1 MAIRMT
7 GMISGLDTESV
18 IKQLMSAQS
27 TKKTKIEQKK
37 TKAEWKQ
44 DKWSEL
50 NTKIYKLYTEQV
62 SKMRMQKNYLTKKAS
77 SSDETFVTATANASA
92 VSGSHVLTVTQLANA
107 QSVTGKKIAATGQTK
122 LTDVNMTKGTI
133 ITVKSGSGSSE
144 SVKTLEVADGT
155 TIDDLVSTL
164 KNAGLNAS
172 FDENQGRFFISSKSS
187 GADNAF
193 SISTSTVDTSS
204 TYSNAKT
211 DLENVYTGSNSN
223 LQKFYNN
230 YASAS
235 QKALEKK
242 KAYDNATTGSDE
254 KVTAYD
260 EWQAAEKERQKLIS
274 DLGESV
280 EKAKLEEIESDARKK
295 VSENYLNTLVPGNK
309 EYDEIKESV
318 EKSYYK
324 LDDDG
329 NLPATGQREF
339 TDSAKEAAKAAIK
352 QEATNE
358 INEAIK
364 NGTFDVNAQ
373 SKEEAI
379 ENKYNE
385 LIAAKGGE
393 DAAIKDKIE
402 NTTDGLIASSITEAK
417 KSAANNYA
425 VSNETGIAEV
435 EAEVEANKS
444 QATDAKNKVL
454 AKAENYGNVY
464 YNMISNGGSGTTTT
478 TGQLGNLGLT
488 DIDGYS
494 LSAGNQEIDGVTIS
508 SASDVEYTL
517 DGVKFND
524 SKNEFTVSGVTYN
537 VKGYKAGQ
545 TATITVNND
554 TDAVYNSIKTFVK
567 EYNTLLTEMAENYYA
582 ESARG
587 YEPLTSDE
595 KESMTDD
602 QIKLWE
608 DKIKGSLLRRDD
620 TLGSLMTAMRTALQ
634 TSVEVN
640 GKQYSLANF
649 GVTTS
654 SDYKER
660 GLLHIYGDTEDS
672 VYADQEDKL
681 KKALNEDPD
690 LVMNVFTNIAD
701 KLHSTMQDK
710 MKATTLSSAL
720 TFYNDKQLKNTI
732 SDYKDDITAWTKKLK
747 TIEEK
752 YYKQFSAMETAL
764 SKLNSQT
771 NSLSGLLG
779 S

>member
-1 MAIRMT
+1 MAIRMA
-7 GMISGLDTESV
+7 GMVSGLDTDSI
-18 IKQLMSAQS
+18 IKELMSAQS
-27 TKKTKIEQKK
+27 LKKTKIEQKK
-37 TKAEWKQ
+37 TKTEWKQ

-62 SKMRMQKNYLTKKAS
+62 SKMRLQKTYLTKKAS
-77 SSDETFVTATANASA
+77 SSDETFVTATANSNA
-92 VSGSHVLTVTQLANA
+92 VSGSHELTVTQLANA
-107 QSVTGKKIAATGQTK
+107 QSVTGKKITATSKTK
-122 LTDVNMTKGTI
+122 LTDLNMAKGTV
-133 ITVKSGSGSSE
+133 ITVKNGTGDNE
-144 SVKTLEVADGT
+144 VVKTLEVADST
-155 TIDDLVSTL
+155 TIDDFVSTL
-164 KNAGLNAS
+164 KSAGLNAS
-172 FDENQGRFFISSKSS
+172 FDENQGRFFISAKSS

-193 SISTSTVDTSS
+193 SISTGTVDISS
-204 TYSNAKT
+204 DYAKAKT
-211 DLENVYTGSNSN
+211 ELENVYTGSNSN
-223 LQKFYNN
+223 LQKFYND
-230 YASAS
+230 YASAVE
-235 QKALEKK
+235 KTLEKK
-242 KAYDNATTGSDE
+242 KIYDNAATGSDE

-274 DLGESV
+274 NLGESV
-280 EKAKLEEIESDARKK
+280 EKAKLEEIENDARKK
-295 VSENYLNTLVPGNK
+295 VSEDYLKTLVPGNK

-318 EKSYYK
+318 EKNYYE
-324 LDDDG
+324 LDSDG
-329 NLPATGQREF
+329 NLPAAGQRKF

-352 QEATNE
+352 QEATDA

-364 NGTFDVNAQ
+364 NGTFDANAQ

-402 NTTDGLIASSITEAK
+402 NTTDGLIASAITEAK
-417 KSAANNYA
+417 KSAANEYA
-425 VSNETGIAEV
+425 VSNETGIAAV
-435 EAEVEANKS
+435 EAEIEANKS
-444 QATDAKNKVL
+444 KATDAKNDVI
-454 AKAENYGNVY
+454 AKAQEYGNVY
-464 YNMISNGGSGTTTT
+464 YNMINSGGSGTTVT
-478 TGQLGNLGLT
+478 TGQLGGLGLT
-488 DIDGYS
+488 DIDGYG
-494 LSAGNQEIDGVTIS
+494 LPAGNKEVDGVTIS
-508 SASDVEYTL
+508 AASDVEYTL

-524 SKNEFTVSGVTYN
+524 TKNEFTVAGVTYN
-537 VKGYKAGQ
+537 IKGYKAGQ

-554 TDAVYNSIKTFVK
+554 VDAVYDSVKTFVK
-567 EYNTLLTEMAENYYA
+567 EYNKLVTEMAEAYYA
-582 ESARG
+582 TSARG
-587 YEPLTSDE
+587 YEPLTTEE

-620 TLGSLMTAMRTALQ
+620 TLGSLMTAMRAALQ
-634 TSVEVN
+634 TSVDIN
-640 GKQYSLANF
+640 GKQYSLASF
-649 GVTTS
+649 GITTGT
-654 SDYKER
+654 DYKER

-672 VYADQEDKL
+672 VYADRDDKL

-690 LVMNVFTNIAD
+690 LVMNVFTNIVD

-710 MKATTLSSAL
+710 MKATSLSSAL

-732 SDYKDDITAWTKKLK
+732 EDYKEDITAWTKKLK
-747 TIEEK
+747 EMENK